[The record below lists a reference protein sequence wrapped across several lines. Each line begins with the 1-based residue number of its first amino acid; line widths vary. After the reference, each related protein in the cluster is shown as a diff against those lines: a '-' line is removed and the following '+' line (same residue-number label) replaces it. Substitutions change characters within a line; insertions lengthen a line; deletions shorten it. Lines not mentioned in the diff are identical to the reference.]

1 LEQKSGNLREH
12 PSKDQFIE
20 ADNLVL
26 ESKQKE
32 ELQLEVKWQT
42 ASTNSEENT
51 MLVKV
56 HASDDVEAVRLISKT
71 VTRVLKRFQFF
82 CQIWVIFC
90 NCYLALSVKSTY
102 HQFVSVGEAKL
113 VR

>member
-1 LEQKSGNLREH
+1 MEQKSGNLRED
-12 PSKDQFIE
+12 PNRDQLIE

-42 ASTNSEENT
+42 ASSDPSEENS

-56 HASDDVEAVRLISKT
+56 HASNNVEAVRRLISKT
-71 VTRVLKRFQFF
+71 SLP
-82 CQIWVIFC
+82 
-90 NCYLALSVKSTY
+90 
-102 HQFVSVGEAKL
+102 
-113 VR
+113 